1 MTHFSELEL
10 MRSKTVLKT
19 CEVWVTPKTHKLS
32 PPRECAT
39 SSSATW
45 SRENRRLAVVFDAHF
60 VERSSSFAVYPL
72 NLTKQLFTRGT
83 LKPSYLHVLYVE
95 FQCNMVLISVELG
108 LATVK

>member
-1 MTHFSELEL
+1 MGN
-10 MRSKTVLKT
+10 
-19 CEVWVTPKTHKLS
+19 TPK
-32 PPRECAT
+32 PIT
-39 SSSATW
+39 SVLIASAPHQVGATW
-45 SRENRRLAVVFDAHF
+45 SRENRRLAVEFDAHF

-95 FQCNMVLISVELG
+95 FQCNMVLVSVELG